1 MPRNEKKLPRRFLGQ
16 VRQSKLTQNFGPGAI
31 VDFVLPGTNQ
41 LISGVVGCLEDW
53 DYCAPFGAKG
63 LKHPQAIFEPKL
75 QHHCGVK
82 GFRLPPIRPEH
93 SRGDDDTLPIYL
105 FPTWLQCPK
114 CSRLM
119 PHTRWKR
126 SNDLSKAGYHCSQE
140 SCSSVRG
147 KPQPVIPV
155 WLVTACTDG
164 HLGDFPWQR
173 WIGCTCPESRGCLLT
188 QQRGVGLAGR
198 FVKCTNP
205 KCPGHKGR
213 SMRDAFSPIHFKEV
227 MPRCEG
233 NSPHLGARDKPCFCK
248 RRAHVV
254 QRNASNVYW
263 GVTESTLHIPSISSR
278 ARNAL
283 EAYRD
288 KFADAPEEAWPEHI
302 SFLKLEDESGLTTQ
316 EICAYYKDTEFMD
329 VPIQAQEYR
338 MLMGAMAEPVNEQ
351 DLVALST
358 DVAPEVSEYFD
369 AVILVPRLKEIN
381 ALRGFTR
388 ITPATGAFSGNSE
401 FGRLSHRN
409 LNWLPASVA
418 RGEGIFLVLDE
429 ARLLAW
435 ENSQAVLD
443 RIALLEKKIEARRGQ
458 QGPPPRWILLHTLSH
473 ALIKL
478 LGERS
483 GYSSS
488 SLTERI
494 YGNPEIQGRGILIY
508 TGSSDANGT
517 LGGLVRQ
524 GLEEA
529 FDGLLH
535 DAIEDMSWCSSDPLC
550 VMEPDILSDP
560 ANLAACHACVLLSE
574 SSCRHFN
581 QYLDRA
587 LLVGTPECPEVGFFH
602 SR

>member
-1 MPRNEKKLPRRFLGQ
+1 
-16 VRQSKLTQNFGPGAI
+16 
-31 VDFVLPGTNQ
+31 
-41 LISGVVGCLEDW
+41 
-53 DYCAPFGAKG
+53 
-63 LKHPQAIFEPKL
+63 
-75 QHHCGVK
+75 
-82 GFRLPPIRPEH
+82 
-93 SRGDDDTLPIYL
+93 
-105 FPTWLQCPK
+105 
-114 CSRLM
+114 
-119 PHTRWKR
+119 
-126 SNDLSKAGYHCSQE
+126 
-140 SCSSVRG
+140 
-147 KPQPVIPV
+147 
-155 WLVTACTDG
+155 
-164 HLGDFPWQR
+164 
-173 WIGCTCPESRGCLLT
+173 
-188 QQRGVGLAGR
+188 
-198 FVKCTNP
+198 
-205 KCPGHKGR
+205 
-213 SMRDAFSPIHFKEV
+213 
-227 MPRCEG
+227 
-233 NSPHLGARDKPCFCK
+233 
-248 RRAHVV
+248 
-254 QRNASNVYW
+254 RNASNVYW

-535 DAIEDMSWCSSDPLC
+535 DAIEDMSWCS
-550 VMEPDILSDP
+550 
-560 ANLAACHACVLLSE
+560 
-574 SSCRHFN
+574 
-581 QYLDRA
+581 
-587 LLVGTPECPEVGFFH
+587 
-602 SR
+602 